1 MITEPQK
8 QKKGDVQMMQNEQRS
23 PMTAMQTEPDRLVAQ
38 VQHEPE
44 RPRAAVQTEPAGQ
57 PAVADQTEQTRSVNL
72 NPLEELRRYHEEL
85 EARRAAERNRTV
97 TEEER
102 AALLNWLKDWSCA

>member
-8 QKKGDVQMMQNEQRS
+8 QKKGDVQMENEQRP
-23 PMTAMQTEPDRLVAQ
+23 PMTAMQTEPERPVAQ
-38 VQHEPE
+38 VQHETE
-44 RPRAAVQTEPAGQ
+44 RHVVAEQTDTAKQ

>member
-8 QKKGDVQMMQNEQRS
+8 QKKGESEMENEQRS

-57 PAVADQTEQTRSVNL
+57 PAVADQTKQAGAVNA

-85 EARRAAERNRTV
+85 EARREAERNRTV

-102 AALLNWLKDWSCA
+102 AALLNWLKEWSA